1 MKMPRPFDL
10 WVIIFLLLGLLGEK
24 ASAQQPASDDPAL
37 LREIA
42 NALQAQRNQALND
55 VAVLNAMLAKANA
68 RIKELEK
75 PPAEPPK

>member
-1 MKMPRPFDL
+1 MKLIKFGFL
-10 WVIIFLLLGLLGEK
+10 ILLLLLLGTK
-24 ASAQQPASDDPAL
+24 AFAQQSDDPVL
-37 LREIA
+37 LREVA

-75 PPAEPPK
+75 PSEPAK